1 MDKRI
6 NKKTETYVSDF
17 KNYICERIKNNDD
30 INNIIEYIYEYPR
43 LSFDKDDFVKRK
55 RLRNTVPTTNRCT
68 AKRANG
74 EQCTRRKKDNCDFCG
89 THFKNA
95 PHGLMSSNCET
106 IKKIEIFTKDIK
118 GIWYWIDNEGNIYKT
133 DDILKNIENPKKIGS
148 YKIKNDDYS
157 INEFF
162 T

>member
-17 KNYICERIKNNDD
+17 KTSICERIKNNDD
-30 INNIIEYIYEYPR
+30 INHIIEYIYEYPR

-95 PHGLMSSNCET
+95 PHGLMSNT
-106 IKKIEIFTKDIK
+106 NTTQKKIEIFTKDIK

-162 T
+162 N